1 MSYQE
6 FQHHIAILG
15 TRGIPAR
22 YGGFETLAHQL
33 VLNLADKYDFTVY
46 CSSEAYPDKKKNYNK
61 ARLVYVP
68 FKANGVQSI
77 VYDIVSIV
85 HAMRDS
91 DILLV
96 LGVSG
101 CVVLPFIK
109 TFSRKRIVVHVDGLE
124 WTRPKWNSL
133 AKWFLKLSE
142 RMAVSSADAVIA
154 DNVEIRNYLAQEYG
168 YDSTLIE
175 YGGDH
180 VEISR
185 LNVVPD
191 SPVVSPYAFTVCR
204 IEPENNIHLLLEA
217 FAEYKK
223 LGFICVGNWDDSAYG
238 RELKQKYKNIKGL
251 WLSEPIYDQEALDT
265 LRANCYCYVHG
276 HSAGGTNPSLVEAM
290 YLGLPVFAYDVQYNR
305 ATTENKANYFKTVDD
320 LKKMIASMESQERV
334 RTAKEMSEIA
344 CRRYKWEII
353 SEKYDAVFQESLF
366 YNPSGSHKASL
377 KKVSTKYYSSLRSS
391 LRSLKNLFFT

>member
-6 FQHHIAILG
+6 FQHRIAILG

-46 CSSEAYPDKKKNYNK
+46 CSSEAYPDKKKTFETAN
-61 ARLVYVP
+61 LVYIP
-68 FKANGVQSI
+68 LKANGIQSI

-85 HAMRDS
+85 HSIREA
-91 DILLV
+91 DILLI

-109 TFSRKRIVVHVDGLE
+109 TFSRKRIVVHVDGIE
-124 WTRPKWNSL
+124 WTRPKWNAL
-133 AKWFLKLSE
+133 AKWFLKFSE

-154 DNVEIRNYLAQEYG
+154 DNVEIRNYLAHEYG
-168 YDSTLIE
+168 NDSALIE

-180 VEISR
+180 VETSR
-185 LNVVPD
+185 LDIIPD
-191 SPVVSPYAFTVCR
+191 SPVLSPYAFTVCR

-238 RELKQKYKNIKGL
+238 RELKQKYRNIKGL

-265 LRANCYCYVHG
+265 LRANCYCYIHG

-290 YLGLPVFAYDVQYNR
+290 YLGLPIFAYDVSYNR
-305 ATTENKANYFKTVDD
+305 ATTENKASYFKTVDD
-320 LKKMIASMESQERV
+320 LKKIIASIESQDRARV
-334 RTAKEMSEIA
+334 AKEMSEIA
-344 CRRYKWEII
+344 SRRYKWEII
-353 SEKYDAVFQESLF
+353 SEKYDAIFQKSIFYSL
-366 YNPSGSHKASL
+366 PDSHEAYL
-377 KKVSTKYYSSLRSS
+377 KNFSSKHHSSLRSS
-391 LRSLKNLFFT
+391 LRSLKNLFFS